1 MSVSINDK
9 GGAEHR
15 INLVKRGIGVFQSNM
30 LKTVL
35 VKKAEN
41 YHLQCDR
48 FLTNDL
54 PPISQTEKVL
64 ISIKPKGVALANV
77 AGFNPA
83 NFSEAELLHRSTF
96 KISGFDKKSGHKI
109 YSSAG
114 LVHEV
119 CRFFEDFNFELFMQG
134 ANFAGVATDD
144 GAQPPALI
152 NEENWVPRHL
162 EYNNLHSP
170 GNEIDPTTIQDY
182 ISAGVDSSGRLQ
194 LNITSQFWS
203 NFYIEFDEVFA
214 QQIGFPPF
222 LYAAT
227 IGGGAQFSNQ
237 TNAAGEFNMAALIG
251 PPPQTYQLAPEVGVN
266 RNVKSTRSLFEYDDR
281 LSFDLEVSLPL
292 GMSIDLVNG
301 EETHNFILS
310 RFQITDYKEVTNR
323 TKTKNGYL
331 LSEGIFED
339 RLVGKIDLVRG
350 EPNSHVSQLLNG
362 KIQAF
367 NIRIIL
373 RYKEYSVVNGEL
385 KFTIKRR
392 PVEMDPYGFYDILVQ
407 FNKRVT

>member
-30 LKTVL
+30 LKSVL

-48 FLTNDL
+48 FITNDL
-54 PPISQTEKVL
+54 PTISQTKKVL
-64 ISIKPKGVALANV
+64 ISIKPKGAALANV
-77 AGFNPA
+77 AVFDPTD
-83 NFSEAELLHRSTF
+83 FSQAELLHRSTF
-96 KISGFDKKSGHKI
+96 KISGFEKKTGHKI

-114 LVHEV
+114 FVHEI
-119 CRFFEDFNFELFMQG
+119 CRFFEDFNFELNMQG
-134 ANFAGVATDD
+134 ANFAGVPTDD
-144 GAQPPALI
+144 GANPPNLI
-152 NEENWVPRHL
+152 NQENWVPRHL
-162 EYNNLHSP
+162 EYNNLHSL
-170 GNEIDPTTIQDY
+170 GNEIDPTTIEDY
-182 ISAGVDSSGRLQ
+182 ITAGVDGSGRLQ

-214 QQIGFPPF
+214 QQIGLPHL
-222 LYAAT
+222 LYAAI
-227 IGGGAQFSNQ
+227 IGGNTQVSNQ
-237 TNAAGEFNMAALIG
+237 TNAQGDFNMAALIG
-251 PPPQTYQLAPEVGVN
+251 PAPHTYQLVPEVGVN
-266 RNVKSTRSLFEYDDR
+266 RNVKSTRSLFSFDDR

-292 GMSIDLVNG
+292 GMSIDLLNG
-301 EETHNFILS
+301 SESHTFILS
-310 RFQITDYKEVTNR
+310 RFQITDYKQTSNR
-323 TKTKNGYL
+323 VKTKNGYL

-367 NIRIIL
+367 NLRVIL
-373 RYKEYSVVNGEL
+373 RYKE
-385 KFTIKRR
+385 FTISNGKLILSIKSRAIQ
-392 PVEMDPYGFYDILVQ
+392 MDPYGFYDIMVQ
-407 FNKRVT
+407 FNKPVT